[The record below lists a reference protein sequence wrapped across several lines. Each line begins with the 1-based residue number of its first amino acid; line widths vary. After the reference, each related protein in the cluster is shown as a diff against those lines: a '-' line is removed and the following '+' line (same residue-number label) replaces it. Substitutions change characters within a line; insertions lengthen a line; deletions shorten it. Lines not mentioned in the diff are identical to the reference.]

1 MGKEYT
7 EAQKRASLKYMS
19 EKTDDIRIRAK
30 KGTKERW
37 KEEAARR
44 EKSLNQ
50 FVIDIV
56 EKEIRNGGT

>member
-37 KEEAARR
+37 REAAARR

-50 FVIDIV
+50 FVIDSV